1 MFYDL
6 MDGLIEEKEDLAR
19 KAQEAYYNGDQPLMS
34 DEEYDALLEE
44 IRILR
49 EGSPA
54 VTSIGAPI
62 PQDTAWPKVRHLLP
76 MGSLNKVK
84 TIEEMTDWINK
95 SSRDLRGQALPY
107 EELLVT
113 EKLDGISLSVTYEGG
128 KLVQGVTRG
137 DGTIGEDITPNV
149 LKMKGILP
157 EIPFKQDVTLRG
169 EIVLHKD
176 VFEEHFKDKAN
187 TRNAAS
193 GTAKRLDGKGC
204 EHLNVHFYQVS
215 GPDFVKDSD
224 QFEWLEKYGFSTPA
238 WFVTVMAPGAKT
250 PQDIWVEYQQGVRDE
265 LPYDI
270 DGLVV
275 RLNDLTYQFSL
286 GDRDG
291 RPKGAVAFKFAPV
304 TRETAALG
312 YVLQVG
318 GTGRCTPVAV
328 LKPVRLL
335 GAEVQ
340 RASLYNWAYVEKI
353 GFHKGATV
361 LVTRSNDVIPRVV
374 SVVRGTGTPEPEPT
388 TCPECGYP
396 LERDGEYIVCPNT
409 AECPAQVEG
418 RIKRWV
424 QELNILEWGD
434 SLIEKVVKG
443 GLASNVPELYKVSQ
457 AKLAALD
464 RMGPSSAKKAY
475 DHLWSVVPL
484 PVEQFV
490 GALGIPLCATST
502 LELIVSA
509 GFDTLDKL
517 KAATVNDL
525 QGIPGMGPKRAK
537 ALQGWFARNG
547 HIIDQMLEAGITVK
561 ARVVGSLSGSS
572 FCFTGKMQHKRPV
585 LEKMAKDAGGSVKG
599 SVGKGLT
606 YLVISD
612 PNSTSSKAAAARKN
626 GTKCISEEDFL
637 AMIEGV

>member
-1 MFYDL
+1 MFDHL
-6 MDGLIEEKEDLAR
+6 SLEDKEALAG
-19 KAQEAYYNGDQPLMS
+19 KAQKAYYNGAEPVLS
-34 DEEYDALLEE
+34 DEDYDELIEVIQQE
-44 IRILR
+44 R

-54 VTSIGAPI
+54 VLTVGAPV
-62 PQDTAWPKVRHLLP
+62 PTDSVWPKVRHQIP
-76 MGSLNKVK
+76 MLSLDKVK
-84 TIEEMTDWINK
+84 TIEAATAWVNK
-95 SSRDLRGQALPY
+95 YSRDLRNQPLPY

-113 EKLDGISLSVTYEGG
+113 EKMDGLSISVTYEDGR
-128 KLVQGVTRG
+128 LLHAVTRG
-137 DGTIGEDITPNV
+137 GGIEGEDITPNV
-149 LKMKGILP
+149 LRMQGMQNALPVSSIKGTL
-157 EIPFKQDVTLRG
+157 TLRG
-169 EIVLHKD
+169 EIVLHKK
-176 VFEEHFKDKAN
+176 EFKEFFADKKTA
-187 TRNAAS
+187 RNAAA
-193 GTAKRLDGKGC
+193 GTSRRSDGVGC
-204 EHLNVHFYQVS
+204 EHLTVYFYQVQ
-215 GPDFVKDSD
+215 GREFVKDSD
-224 QFEWLEKYGFSTPA
+224 QFEWLESFGFLTPA
-238 WFVTVMAPGAKT
+238 WYVTVMAPGAKT
-250 PQDIWVEYQQGVRDE
+250 PQDIWVEYQQSTRE
-265 LPYDI
+265 SLPYDI

-275 RLNDLTYQFSL
+275 RFNDLDYQQSL
-286 GDRDG
+286 GETDHH
-291 RPKGAVAFKFAPV
+291 PKGAVAFKFSDV
-304 TRETAALG
+304 QRDTAAVGL
-312 YVLQVG
+312 VLQVG

-340 RASLYNWAYVEKI
+340 RASLYNWAYIEKI
-353 GFHKGATV
+353 GFHVGATV
-361 LVTRSNDVIPRVV
+361 SVTRSNDVIPRVV
-374 SVVRGTGTPEPEPT
+374 SVVRGTGIPEPEPT

-396 LERDGEYIVCPNT
+396 LERDGEYIICPNT

-418 RIKRWV
+418 RLKRWV

-434 SLIEKVVKG
+434 VLIEKVVKG
-443 GLASNVPELYKVSQ
+443 GLASNVPDLYKVPQ

-464 RMGPSSAKKAY
+464 RMGAASAKKAY
-475 DHLWSVVPL
+475 DQLWSVVPL

-525 QGIPGMGPKRAK
+525 QSIPGMGPKRAK

-547 HIIDQMLEAGITVK
+547 HIIDQMLEAGIEIK
-561 ARVVGSLSGSS
+561 ARVVGSLSGAS
-572 FCFTGKMQHKRPV
+572 FCFTGKMQQKRPV
-585 LEKMAKDAGGSVKG
+585 LEKLAKDAGGSVKG

-612 PNSTSSKAAAARKN
+612 PNSTSSKAVAARKN